1 MSFSRRSF
9 FDASPV
15 ARLASAVILAGL
27 VAACGGGDN
36 PGTNTGNTDTAAA
49 PNVASA
55 PAAGSGEQLYQRCV
69 TCHQANGQGLPGA
82 FPPLAGG
89 EHANAANPSVPI
101 RIVLYG
107 LQGPI
112 TVKGQPFSGLMPAY
126 GTGIQMT
133 DQEVAA
139 VLTYVRSSWG
149 NSASAITPE
158 QVAAER
164 TAQRPATGPVTPEEI
179 ASLMQSGS

>member
-1 MSFSRRSF
+1 MSFSRRS
-9 FDASPV
+9 DSPASRV

-27 VAACGGGDN
+27 VGACAGGDN
-36 PGTNTGNTDTAAA
+36 PGTNADTAAA
-49 PNVASA
+49 PSVASA

-69 TCHQANGQGLPGA
+69 TCHQTTGQGVPGA

-107 LQGPI
+107 LQGTI
-112 TVKGQPFSGLMPAY
+112 TVKGQQFSGLMPAY

-164 TAQRPATGPVTPEEI
+164 SAQRTAGPVTPEEI
-179 ASLMQSGS
+179 ASLMQAGS

>member
-1 MSFSRRSF
+1 MSFSRRSDF
-9 FDASPV
+9 KASHAV
-15 ARLASAVILAGL
+15 RLASAVILTAF
-27 VAACGGGDN
+27 VAACAGGDSPN
-36 PGTNTGNTDTAAA
+36 AGNTDTTGA
-49 PNVASA
+49 PSVANA

-69 TCHQANGQGLPGA
+69 TCHQANGQGVPGA
-82 FPPLAGG
+82 FPPLAGA

-107 LQGPI
+107 LQGAI
-112 TVKGQPFSGLMPAY
+112 TVKGQQFAGLMPPY

-133 DQEVAA
+133 DQEVAD
-139 VLTYVRSSWG
+139 VLTYVRRSWG

-164 TAQRPATGPVTPEEI
+164 NVERPAGPVTPEEVS
-179 ASLMQSGS
+179 SLMRAGS